1 MKNNEYVLS
10 YVLHSLFQKKS
21 GIETPQKP
29 MAHSWDYEIDVHDF
43 EEEKKKFD
51 LAKETYDYDTKLEIL
66 KNWYER
72 YASSST
78 LTSQKLTKNLH
89 QLIRDTQ
96 RDIRKR
102 EEFYQLIARFH
113 LAHQHKDIKQQ
124 IDTLQKIY
132 HKIGTFIYRDIYRR
146 KKWLATKQKLPSAFF
161 PIKGGT
167 PRMRAELCMH
177 IARRLSKLYKENPEL
192 ASQYKENPY
201 EWEQHAKDW
210 EAETSVCYQ
219 NRCRAMDHSS
229 NPDKADFPPLGQ
241 DAFETGG
248 LYSPEA
254 FSQRIQDLQ
263 EKLAQEKNKD
273 KEEPHIIENGTYN
286 GMPSIFSQEMLDAMI
301 NKTTRD

>member
-1 MKNNEYVLS
+1 MEYNEHVLS
-10 YVLHSLFQKKS
+10 YILHSLPGKKS
-21 GIETPQKP
+21 DIETPQKP
-29 MAHSWDYEIDVHDF
+29 MAHSWDYEIDVHNF
-43 EEEKKKFD
+43 NEEKKKFD

-113 LAHQHKDIKQQ
+113 LAHQHKDIKQE
-124 IDTLQKIY
+124 IDALQKVY
-132 HKIGTFIYRDIYRR
+132 HKIGTFIYRDVYRR
-146 KKWLATKQKLPSAFF
+146 KKWLATKQMLSSASF

-167 PRMRAELCMH
+167 PRMRAELSLH

-219 NRCRAMDHSS
+219 NRCRAIDQSSHSGG
-229 NPDKADFPPLGQ
+229 DFPPFGQ
-241 DAFETGG
+241 DVLEAGG
-248 LYSPEA
+248 LYGPET
-254 FSQRIQDLQ
+254 FSKRIQDLQ
-263 EKLAQEKNKD
+263 NQLAQEKNKD

-286 GMPSIFSQEMLDAMI
+286 GMPSIFSQEVLNNMI
-301 NKTTRD
+301 NKHDRD